1 MDYTTLELIIGS
13 GLISIVFGLVVYSVR
28 IIGWILKKLAPF
40 AVVLGIVAVISGVL
54 AIGIEQSG
62 PVFDNIIESSVDN
75 I

>member
-40 AVVLGIVAVISGVL
+40 AIVLGILAVVGGVL
-54 AIGIEQSG
+54 TVGVEQSG
-62 PVFDNIIESSVDN
+62 PLFDGIIESSLDN